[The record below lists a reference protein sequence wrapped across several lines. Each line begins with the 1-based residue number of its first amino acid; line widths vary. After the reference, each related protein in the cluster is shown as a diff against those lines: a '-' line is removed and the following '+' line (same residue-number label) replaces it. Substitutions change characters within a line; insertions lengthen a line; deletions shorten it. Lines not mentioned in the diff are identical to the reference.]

1 MLEKKHQQTFV
12 QTEQNLFFAQI
23 VNFLKQL
30 YVLIKPGVISLVIFT
45 ALCAMLLAPSDK
57 SLFIKGVALIL
68 IAMGAS
74 GSAILNMWFDRII
87 DSKMDRTKFRPIPSG
102 NISANT
108 ALGIGLIFSFFSVVA
123 LFFFANIK
131 ASILLAFTILYYS
144 VFYTMYLKHRTAQN
158 IVIGGLAGALP
169 PVIAWISI
177 SGDQIFYPLILCL
190 IIFLWT
196 PPHSWA
202 LAIFRNQDY
211 SDADIPMYPVK
222 YGIKKTLVMMN
233 IYTFAMIISV
243 NLLFFTGLASW
254 FFLITANI
262 LNGYFTLKLYKLNY
276 SSNLKKDSI
285 KLFGFSI
292 VYLFSI
298 FLFGEYSICH
308 LPFPLLKAI
317 SSV

>member
-1 MLEKKHQQTFV
+1 MPLNNKHNSNINSSGFSEPLV
-12 QTEQNLFFAQI
+12 LL
-23 VNFLKQL
+23 VNFLKQI

-45 ALCAMLLAPSDK
+45 ALCAMLIAPSDK
-57 SLFIKGVALIL
+57 SLFLKAVSLLL

-74 GSAILNMWFDRII
+74 GSAILNMWNDRVI
-87 DSKMDRTKFRPIPSG
+87 DSKMERTKFRPIPAG

-108 ALGIGLIFSFFSVVA
+108 ALAVGLIFSFFSVVL

-131 ASILLAFTILYYS
+131 ASLLLAFTIIYYS

-169 PVIAWISI
+169 PVIAWISVSNEMLI
-177 SGDQIFYPLILCL
+177 YPIILCL

-202 LAIFRNQDY
+202 LAIYRNQDY
-211 SDADIPMYPVK
+211 SKADVPMYPVK
-222 YGIKKTLVMMN
+222 YGIKKTLMMMN

-243 NLLFFTGLASW
+243 NLLFFTGLAGW
-254 FFLITANI
+254 FFLITANL

-298 FLFGEYSICH
+298 FLFAVIDKYI
-308 LPFPLLKAI
+308 
-317 SSV
+317 

>member
-1 MLEKKHQQTFV
+1 MSLNNKHNSNINSSGFSEPLV
-12 QTEQNLFFAQI
+12 LL
-23 VNFLKQL
+23 VNFLKQI

-45 ALCAMLLAPSDK
+45 ALCAMLIAPSDK
-57 SLFIKGVALIL
+57 SLFLKAVSLLL

-74 GSAILNMWFDRII
+74 GSAILNMWNDRVI
-87 DSKMDRTKFRPIPSG
+87 DSKMDRTKFRPIPAG

-108 ALGIGLIFSFFSVVA
+108 ALAVGLIFSFFSVVL

-131 ASILLAFTILYYS
+131 ASLLLAFTIIYYS

-169 PVIAWISI
+169 PVIAWISVSNEMLI
-177 SGDQIFYPLILCL
+177 YPIILCL

-202 LAIFRNQDY
+202 LAIYRNQDY
-211 SDADIPMYPVK
+211 SKADVPMYPVK
-222 YGIKKTLVMMN
+222 YGIKKTLMMMN

-298 FLFGEYSICH
+298 FLFAVIDKYI
-308 LPFPLLKAI
+308 
-317 SSV
+317 

>member
-1 MLEKKHQQTFV
+1 MSFNNKHNSNINSSSFG
-12 QTEQNLFFAQI
+12 EPLIFL
-23 VNFLKQL
+23 VNFLKQV

-45 ALCAMLLAPSDK
+45 ALCAMLIAPSDK
-57 SLFIKGVALIL
+57 SFFIKAVSLLL

-74 GSAILNMWFDRII
+74 GSAILNMWNDRVI
-87 DSKMDRTKFRPIPSG
+87 DSKMERTKFRPIPAG

-108 ALGIGLIFSFFSVVA
+108 ALAVGLVFSFFSVVL
-123 LFFFANIK
+123 LFFFTNIK
-131 ASILLAFTILYYS
+131 ASLLLAFTIIFYS

-169 PVIAWISI
+169 PIIAWISI
-177 SGDQIFYPLILCL
+177 SNEMLIYPIILCL

-202 LAIFRNQDY
+202 LAIYRSQDY
-211 SDADIPMYPVK
+211 SNADVPMYPVK
-222 YGIKKTLVMMN
+222 YGIKKTLLMMN

-243 NLLFFTGLASW
+243 NLLFIFGLAGW
-254 FFLITANI
+254 VFFISSNL
-262 LNGYFTLKLYKLNY
+262 LNGYFTFKLYKLNY
-276 SSNLKKDSI
+276 SNNFKKDSI

-298 FLFGEYSICH
+298 FLFAVIDKY
-308 LPFPLLKAI
+308 
-317 SSV
+317 V

>member
-1 MLEKKHQQTFV
+1 MPLNNKHNSNINSSGFSEPLV
-12 QTEQNLFFAQI
+12 LL
-23 VNFLKQL
+23 VNFLKQI

-45 ALCAMLLAPSDK
+45 ALCAMLIAPSDK
-57 SLFIKGVALIL
+57 SLFLKAVSLLL

-74 GSAILNMWFDRII
+74 GSAILNMWNDRVI
-87 DSKMDRTKFRPIPSG
+87 DSKMERTKFRPIPAG

-108 ALGIGLIFSFFSVVA
+108 ALAVGLVFSFFSVVL

-131 ASILLAFTILYYS
+131 ASLLLAFTIIYYS

-169 PVIAWISI
+169 PVIAWISVSNEMLI
-177 SGDQIFYPLILCL
+177 YPIILCL

-202 LAIFRNQDY
+202 LAIYRNQDY
-211 SDADIPMYPVK
+211 SKADVPMYPVK
-222 YGIKKTLVMMN
+222 YGIKKTLMMMN

-262 LNGYFTLKLYKLNY
+262 LNCYFTLKLYKLNY

-298 FLFGEYSICH
+298 FLFAVIDKYI
-308 LPFPLLKAI
+308 
-317 SSV
+317 

>member
-1 MLEKKHQQTFV
+1 LNNKHNSNINSSGFSEPLV
-12 QTEQNLFFAQI
+12 LL
-23 VNFLKQL
+23 VNFLKQI

-45 ALCAMLLAPSDK
+45 ALCAMLIAPSDK
-57 SLFIKGVALIL
+57 SLFLKAVSLLL

-74 GSAILNMWFDRII
+74 GSAILNMWNDRVI
-87 DSKMDRTKFRPIPSG
+87 DSKMERTKFRPIPAG

-108 ALGIGLIFSFFSVVA
+108 ALAVGLIFSFFSVVL

-131 ASILLAFTILYYS
+131 ASLLLAFTIIYYS

-169 PVIAWISI
+169 PVIAWISVSNEMLI
-177 SGDQIFYPLILCL
+177 YPIILCL

-202 LAIFRNQDY
+202 LAIYRNQDY
-211 SDADIPMYPVK
+211 SKADVPMYPVK
-222 YGIKKTLVMMN
+222 YGIKKTLMMMN

-298 FLFGEYSICH
+298 FLFAVIDKYI
-308 LPFPLLKAI
+308 
-317 SSV
+317 

>member
-1 MLEKKHQQTFV
+1 MSLNNKHNSNINSSGFSEPLV
-12 QTEQNLFFAQI
+12 FL

-45 ALCAMLLAPSDK
+45 ALCAMLIAPSDK
-57 SLFIKGVALIL
+57 SFFLKAVSLLL

-74 GSAILNMWFDRII
+74 GSAILNMWNDRVI
-87 DSKMDRTKFRPIPSG
+87 DSKMERTKFRPIPAG

-108 ALGIGLIFSFFSVVA
+108 ALAVGLVFSFFSVVL

-131 ASILLAFTILYYS
+131 ASLLLAFTIIYYS

-169 PVIAWISI
+169 PVIAWISVSNEMLI
-177 SGDQIFYPLILCL
+177 YPIILCL

-202 LAIFRNQDY
+202 LAIYRNQDY
-211 SDADIPMYPVK
+211 SKADVPMYPVK
-222 YGIKKTLVMMN
+222 YGIKKTLMMMN

-243 NLLFFTGLASW
+243 NLLFFTGLAGW
-254 FFLITANI
+254 FFLIIANL
-262 LNGYFTLKLYKLNY
+262 LNVYFTLKLYKLNY
-276 SSNLKKDSI
+276 SRNLKKDSI

-298 FLFGEYSICH
+298 FLFAVIDKYI
-308 LPFPLLKAI
+308 
-317 SSV
+317 

>member
-1 MLEKKHQQTFV
+1 MPLNNKHNSNINSSGFSEPLV
-12 QTEQNLFFAQI
+12 LL
-23 VNFLKQL
+23 VNFLKQI

-45 ALCAMLLAPSDK
+45 ALCAMLIAPSDK
-57 SLFIKGVALIL
+57 SLFLKAVSLLL

-74 GSAILNMWFDRII
+74 GSAILNMWNDRVI
-87 DSKMDRTKFRPIPSG
+87 DSKMERTKFRPIPAG

-108 ALGIGLIFSFFSVVA
+108 ALAVGLIFSFFSVVL

-131 ASILLAFTILYYS
+131 ASLLLAFTIIYYS

-169 PVIAWISI
+169 PVIAWISVSNEMLI
-177 SGDQIFYPLILCL
+177 YPIILCL

-202 LAIFRNQDY
+202 LAIYRNQDY
-211 SDADIPMYPVK
+211 SKADVPMYPVK
-222 YGIKKTLVMMN
+222 YGIKKTLMMMN

-262 LNGYFTLKLYKLNY
+262 LNGYFTLMLYKLNY

-298 FLFGEYSICH
+298 FLFAVIDKYI
-308 LPFPLLKAI
+308 
-317 SSV
+317 

>member
-1 MLEKKHQQTFV
+1 MPLNNKHNSNINSSGFSEPLV
-12 QTEQNLFFAQI
+12 LL
-23 VNFLKQL
+23 VNFLKQI

-45 ALCAMLLAPSDK
+45 ALCAMLIAPSDK
-57 SLFIKGVALIL
+57 SFFLKAVSLLL

-74 GSAILNMWFDRII
+74 GSAILNMWNDRVI
-87 DSKMDRTKFRPIPSG
+87 DSKMERTKFRPIPAG

-108 ALGIGLIFSFFSVVA
+108 ALAVGLVFSFFSVVL

-131 ASILLAFTILYYS
+131 ASLLLAFTIIYYS

-169 PVIAWISI
+169 PVIAWISVSNEMLI
-177 SGDQIFYPLILCL
+177 YPIILCL

-202 LAIFRNQDY
+202 LAIYRNQDY
-211 SDADIPMYPVK
+211 SKADVPMYPVK
-222 YGIKKTLVMMN
+222 YGIKKTLMMMN

-243 NLLFFTGLASW
+243 NLLFFTGLAGW
-254 FFLITANI
+254 FFLITANL

-276 SSNLKKDSI
+276 SRNLKKDSI

-298 FLFGEYSICH
+298 FLFAVIDKYI
-308 LPFPLLKAI
+308 
-317 SSV
+317 

>member
-1 MLEKKHQQTFV
+1 VSLNNKHNSNINSSGFSEPLV
-12 QTEQNLFFAQI
+12 FL

-45 ALCAMLLAPSDK
+45 ALCAMLIAPSDK
-57 SLFIKGVALIL
+57 SFFLKAVSLLL

-74 GSAILNMWFDRII
+74 GSAILNMWNDRVI
-87 DSKMDRTKFRPIPSG
+87 DSKMERTKFRPIPAG

-108 ALGIGLIFSFFSVVA
+108 ALAVGLVFSFFSVVL

-131 ASILLAFTILYYS
+131 ASLLLAFTIIYYS

-169 PVIAWISI
+169 PVIAWISVSNEMLI
-177 SGDQIFYPLILCL
+177 YPIILCL

-202 LAIFRNQDY
+202 LAIYRNQDY
-211 SDADIPMYPVK
+211 SKADVPMYPVK
-222 YGIKKTLVMMN
+222 YGIKKTLMMMN

-243 NLLFFTGLASW
+243 NLLFFTGLAGW
-254 FFLITANI
+254 FFLITANL

-276 SSNLKKDSI
+276 SRNLKKDSI

-298 FLFGEYSICH
+298 FLFAVIDKYI
-308 LPFPLLKAI
+308 
-317 SSV
+317 

>member
-1 MLEKKHQQTFV
+1 VSLNNKHNSNINSSGFSEPLV
-12 QTEQNLFFAQI
+12 LL
-23 VNFLKQL
+23 VNFLKQI

-45 ALCAMLLAPSDK
+45 ALCAMLIAPSDK
-57 SLFIKGVALIL
+57 SLFLKAVSLLL

-74 GSAILNMWFDRII
+74 GSAILNMWNDRVI
-87 DSKMDRTKFRPIPSG
+87 DSKMERTKFRPIPAG

-108 ALGIGLIFSFFSVVA
+108 ALAVGLIFSFFSVVL

-131 ASILLAFTILYYS
+131 ASLLLAFTIIYYS

-169 PVIAWISI
+169 PVIAWISVSNEMLI
-177 SGDQIFYPLILCL
+177 YPIILCL

-202 LAIFRNQDY
+202 LAIYRNQDY
-211 SDADIPMYPVK
+211 SKADVPMYPVK
-222 YGIKKTLVMMN
+222 YGIKKTLMMMN

-298 FLFGEYSICH
+298 FLFAVIDKYI
-308 LPFPLLKAI
+308 
-317 SSV
+317 

>member
-1 MLEKKHQQTFV
+1 MLEKKYQQTYE
-12 QTEQNLFFAQI
+12 QTEQNVLFAQV

-30 YVLIKPGVISLVIFT
+30 YILIKPGVISLVIFT

-57 SLFIKGVALIL
+57 SLFVKGMALVL
-68 IAMGAS
+68 IAVGAS
-74 GSAILNMWFDRII
+74 GSAILNMWFDRIV

-108 ALGIGLIFSFFSVVA
+108 ALGIGLVFSFFSVVA
-123 LFFFANIK
+123 LFFFTNII

-144 VFYTMYLKHRTAQN
+144 VFYTMYLKYRTAQN
-158 IVIGGLAGALP
+158 IVVGGLAGALP

-177 SGDQIFYPLILCL
+177 SSDQIYCPLILCI

-222 YGIKKTLVMMN
+222 HGVKKTLLMMN
-233 IYTFAMIISV
+233 IYTFFMVVSV
-243 NLLFFTGLASW
+243 NFLYFFKFAGMS
-254 FFLITANI
+254 FFLGSNV
-262 LNGYFTLKLYKLNY
+262 LNAYFIYKLFKLNT
-276 SSNLKKDSI
+276 SKNLKKDSI
-285 KLFGFSI
+285 KLFGYSI
-292 VYLFSI
+292 VYLFLI
-298 FLFGEYSICH
+298 FSLTVIDKYLF
-308 LPFPLLKAI
+308 
-317 SSV
+317 